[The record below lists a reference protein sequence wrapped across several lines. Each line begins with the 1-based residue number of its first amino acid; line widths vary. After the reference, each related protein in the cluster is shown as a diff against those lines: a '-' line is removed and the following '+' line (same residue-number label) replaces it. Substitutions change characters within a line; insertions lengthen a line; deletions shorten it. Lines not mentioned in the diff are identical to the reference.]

1 MPYESYGKGRL
12 GNLFFIIF
20 MQFFSGGFALFLGNR
35 QRKQKVCKEDRNG
48 KSLVEKKDGQD
59 AKHTLI
65 AWIIVCAVWN
75 AIFQM
80 RYFDDIAV
88 LPVLLGWMSL
98 WNDWELSKAVSDSEE
113 TAWKLGEKATRSEAT
128 DNCKETVGGI

>member
-1 MPYESYGKGRL
+1 M
-12 GNLFFIIF
+12 
-20 MQFFSGGFALFLGNR
+20 
-35 QRKQKVCKEDRNG
+35 
-48 KSLVEKKDGQD
+48 EKKDGQD

-80 RYFDDIAV
+80 RYFDYIAV

-113 TAWKLGEKATRSEAT
+113 TAWKLREKAARSEAT